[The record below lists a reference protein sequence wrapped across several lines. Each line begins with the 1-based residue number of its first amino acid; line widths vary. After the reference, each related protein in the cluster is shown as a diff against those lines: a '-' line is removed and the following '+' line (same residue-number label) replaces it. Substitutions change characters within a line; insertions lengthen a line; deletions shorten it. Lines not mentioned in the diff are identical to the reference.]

1 MKNLL
6 KFAYCAFIL
15 LVSISCTTESV
26 DSVQFNEL
34 NQQELNDPCV
44 DQDPISRVVNN
55 GTVSFDFKV
64 IDDQGVVLVEIPNI
78 PASTTTSWVS
88 FPQGEILFSL
98 DSDQTLVNDDKVV
111 LQMGTCMAYEIEI
124 DSNNQIVSYTPTAL

>member
-6 KFAYCAFIL
+6 KFAYCASIL

>member
-6 KFAYCAFIL
+6 KFAYCACIL

-64 IDDQGVVLVEIPNI
+64 IDDQGVVLVEILNI

>member
-6 KFAYCAFIL
+6 KFAYYASVL

-26 DSVQFNEL
+26 DSVQLNEL

-64 IDDQGVVLVEIPNI
+64 IDDQGVVLAEISNI

-124 DSNNQIVSYTPTAL
+124 DSNNQIVSYTPIAL